1 MSFSGWDT
9 LINILAAAFWFGAW
23 GMDSRYAFFNSYLR
37 PLHGRAEAV
46 LAFLRP
52 VFANAPDRAIAL
64 ACAVALLVLKAFL
77 APRAATWELSLGT
90 HSAAVAAHLPPGQW
104 TEAVAWSFLSFGIFM
119 FAFWSLACPYLGF
132 SRRPEG
138 QVQTALHAL
147 SAPFSWLPPAARP
160 VVLLLFGTGLAFLL
174 PRLGAPPESAGLPW
188 FQAVFAAVSEW
199 VALLDVLS
207 TAVLIAI
214 VGHWIGMGTGSE
226 RLQWMCSEWLE
237 HLLGPLR
244 NRQVRVGML
253 DVTPLIFFFGL
264 RVVQYALLR
273 MIDALP
279 VFSR

>member
-1 MSFSGWDT
+1 MVFSGWDT

-37 PLHGRAEAV
+37 PLHARAEAV

-52 VFANAPDRAIAL
+52 VFANAPDRAVAL
-64 ACAVALLVLKAFL
+64 ACVAILLALKAFI
-77 APRAATWELSLGT
+77 APLAATWDLSIGIRA
-90 HSAAVAAHLPPGQW
+90 AAVTAQFPAGRW
-104 TEAVAWSFLSFGIFM
+104 TEAVSWSLLSFGMFM
-119 FAFWSLACPYLGF
+119 FVFWSLACPYLGF

-160 VVLLLFGTGLAFLL
+160 LVLLLFGVGLALLL
-174 PRLGAPPESAGLPW
+174 PRLGAAQESAGIPW
-188 FQAVFAAVSEW
+188 FGALFAVLSEW

-207 TAVLIAI
+207 SAVLFVI
-214 VGHWIGMGTGSE
+214 VGHWIGIGTGSE

-244 NRQVRVGML
+244 NHQVRLGML

-273 MIDALP
+273 LIDAVS
-279 VFSR
+279 VFVR